1 MIETKKRLFIGV
13 GLPEEVTHYFYNLA
27 KALSYKNQII
37 KPIQYENIHLTIKF
51 IGDTKIDEI
60 TKINQ
65 SIESAAKEIHAFHF
79 SIINKLEGFPNFL
92 NARILYGVI
101 GKGTS
106 EFTNLFANVED
117 ELERIG
123 IKKEQRKFIPH
134 ITIARMKKN
143 INFSNIINELDLKK
157 FDDLICCKINLYES
171 VLSKEGANYFVIKE
185 FYLKR

>member
-37 KPIQYENIHLTIKF
+37 KPIQFENIHLTIKF

-60 TKINQ
+60 TKISQ
-65 SIESAAKEIHAFHF
+65 SIKDAVKEFHAFNF

-92 NARILYGVI
+92 NARILYGAI

-106 EFTNLFANVED
+106 EFTNLFINVED
-117 ELERIG
+117 ELEKIG
-123 IKKEQRKFIPH
+123 ISKEQKKFIPH

-143 INFSNIINELDLKK
+143 ISFLNITDELDLKK
-157 FDDLICCKINLYES
+157 FDDLDCDKINLYES
-171 VLSKEGANYFVIKE
+171 VLSKEGANYFVLNE
-185 FYLKR
+185 FCLKR